1 MLKCLLCKQKFTNKE
16 NLKDHYVKSH
26 EVNENNGFFKKLID
40 QKKKNVM
47 YNRTCK
53 YCNEFIFDNKAE
65 HDFLKH
71 YMIGRG
77 NDEDDT
83 YDAFDDKVRALNVTS
98 QGVIKK
104 FEVTF
109 REHSSYYDFF
119 DSVAL
124 VDTFL
129 AQIKNYVF
137 RYNNDVL
144 IRAGFSIENIQ
155 QALSDYSE
163 PLVQTRYWSTEPLV
177 TKSFNDF
184 ISFKLRESILKRVV
198 NNRLSG
204 SAWTFNRFIYLN
216 VKIINA
222 ATALK
227 K

>member
-1 MLKCLLCKQKFTNKE
+1 MQQQCLLCIEKFTNKE
-16 NLKDHYVKSH
+16 NLKDHYVKLH
-26 EVNENNGFFKKLID
+26 EVNKNNSFFNKLMD

-47 YNRTCK
+47 YKRICN
-53 YCNEFIFDNKAE
+53 YCNEFVLTNKAE

-71 YMIGRG
+71 YMIGSG
-77 NDEDDT
+77 N
-83 YDAFDDKVRALNVTS
+83 DAFDAFNDDKKTLNVTS
-98 QGVIKK
+98 RGVIKK
-104 FEVTF
+104 FEITF

-124 VDTFL
+124 VDEFL
-129 AQIKNYVF
+129 AEIKNYVF

-163 PLVQTRYWSTEPLV
+163 PLVQTRYWSTEPLL

-216 VKIINA
+216 VKIIH
-222 ATALK
+222 ATDALRK
-227 K
+227 

>member
-1 MLKCLLCKQKFTNKE
+1 MLQCLLCIEKFTNKE

-26 EVNENNGFFKKLID
+26 EVSKNNSFFNKLMD

-47 YNRTCK
+47 YRKICN
-53 YCNEFIFDNKAE
+53 YCNEFVLTNKAE

-71 YMIGRG
+71 YMIGSG
-77 NDEDDT
+77 NDDAYVDD
-83 YDAFDDKVRALNVTS
+83 DDDKVKPLNVTS
-98 QGVIKK
+98 RGVIKK
-104 FEVTF
+104 FEITF

-124 VDTFL
+124 VDEFL
-129 AQIKNYVF
+129 AEMKNYVF

-163 PLVQTRYWSTEPLV
+163 PLVQTRYWSTEPLL

-216 VKIINA
+216 VKIIHA
-222 ATALK
+222 ATALRK
-227 K
+227 